1 MIKKPISKKE
11 EKKADIRN
19 GLTLPLTVLEMISEG
34 KKVSKKDVLLAL
46 KELRLIAK
54 KI

>member
-1 MIKKPISKKE
+1 MKKKYDKQE
-11 EKKADIRN
+11 EKKASIRN
-19 GLTLPLTVLEMISEG
+19 GLTFPLTVLQMISEG

-46 KELRLIAK
+46 KELKSTVK